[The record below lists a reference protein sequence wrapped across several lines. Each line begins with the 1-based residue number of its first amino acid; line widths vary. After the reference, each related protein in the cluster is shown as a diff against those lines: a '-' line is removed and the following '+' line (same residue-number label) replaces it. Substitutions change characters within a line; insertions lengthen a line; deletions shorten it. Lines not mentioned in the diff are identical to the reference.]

1 MLIAIFNKVPST
13 NISELGC
20 PHPGGAAA
28 AELHCR
34 RNSKKEKGVTASAV
48 RDGDGSGS
56 RCPTMR
62 GRGGGEDGKGGSGTH
77 GGVGTVS
84 LWKTRLVVWTSIALL
99 QIYAVLVFLCLF
111 AVVLALAHV
120 FLCYGKG
127 ATSAGS
133 FGGQGSNATTVL
145 NVSM

>member
-1 MLIAIFNKVPST
+1 
-13 NISELGC
+13 
-20 PHPGGAAA
+20 
-28 AELHCR
+28 
-34 RNSKKEKGVTASAV
+34 
-48 RDGDGSGS
+48 
-56 RCPTMR
+56 MR